1 MLGLNKREERKK
13 KAQEK
18 LLTALQNAPV
28 RIGFTA
34 RELSKA
40 IDMPEPT
47 ARVHLELLEET
58 NKVQSYYIGKSRIY
72 KKSTK

>member
-1 MLGLNKREERKK
+1 MD
-13 KAQEK
+13 
-18 LLTALQNAPV
+18 ALKNAPV

-72 KKSTK
+72 KKAKK